1 MSVEQRRGILRLL
14 PKSGKDITHIQNW
27 RPISLLN
34 TDYKILATV
43 LARRL
48 QNVLQTTIA
57 LDQSGYL
64 KGRFIGF
71 NIRTIFDAIEIG
83 SESDKLFIAFLDFEK
98 AFDTINRDFMDKC
111 LTCYG
116 FPSHFKKWITILYND
131 MESCI
136 LNNGFTSNYFPLKRG
151 VRQGCPLSA
160 LLFITVVEVLADAI
174 RKNKHVKG
182 ITVNGFESKITQL
195 ADDTTL
201 FLKDIRSLQIC
212 LNLIQMFFQASGL
225 KLNQTKTEVLCVG

>member
-1 MSVEQRRGILRLL
+1 MTG
-14 PKSGKDITHIQNW
+14 
-27 RPISLLN
+27 
-34 TDYKILATV
+34 
-43 LARRL
+43 
-48 QNVLQTTIA
+48 
-57 LDQSGYL
+57 
-64 KGRFIGF
+64 
-71 NIRTIFDAIEIG
+71 
-83 SESDKLFIAFLDFEK
+83 
-98 AFDTINRDFMDKC
+98 
-111 LTCYG
+111 YG
-116 FPSHFKKWITILYND
+116 FPSNLNKWIKILYND
-131 MESCI
+131 IETCI
-136 LNNGFTSNYFPLKRG
+136 LNNRFTSNYFPLKRG

-225 KLNQTKTEVLCVG
+225 KLNQTKTEILCVGQK

>member
-14 PKSGKDITHIQNW
+14 PKSGKELTHIKNW

-43 LARRL
+43 LAKRL
-48 QNVLQTTIA
+48 QKVLQTTIA

-83 SESDKLFIAFLDFEK
+83 AESDQLFIAFLDFEK
-98 AFDTINRDFMDKC
+98 AFDTVNRDFMEKC

-116 FPSHFKKWITILYND
+116 FPSN
-131 MESCI
+131 
-136 LNNGFTSNYFPLKRG
+136 
-151 VRQGCPLSA
+151 
-160 LLFITVVEVLADAI
+160 
-174 RKNKHVKG
+174 
-182 ITVNGFESKITQL
+182 
-195 ADDTTL
+195 
-201 FLKDIRSLQIC
+201 
-212 LNLIQMFFQASGL
+212 
-225 KLNQTKTEVLCVG
+225 